1 MSDQS
6 LPFRNKSFMS
16 DFRREYKQRVANFA
30 ENVAQVYEFRAKVD
44 RGNRESK
51 EGLGKD
57 IDQLMLLHSEI
68 IKGTD
73 AARTGDSL
81 LLAED
86 DITALSHQLG
96 TKVIPEHWYECI
108 LESVRENEKLKAQ
121 EKMVR
126 EKYYGLYHQK
136 GRPRMTRDNGYYTR
150 RMDCYAESL
159 FSPQDTTEDGSLPV
173 KIVKRLEFLKL
184 YGETDVSESNFEQDL
199 SAWTDISIA
208 ALRPAGV

>member
-16 DFRREYKQRVANFA
+16 DLRREYKQRVANFA
-30 ENVAQVYEFRAKVD
+30 EDVVQVYEFRAKVD
-44 RGNRESK
+44 RANRESK

-57 IDQLMLLHSEI
+57 INQTLRNH
-68 IKGTD
+68 K
-73 AARTGDSL
+73 
-81 LLAED
+81 AED

-126 EKYYGLYHQK
+126 EKYYGLYHHK
-136 GRPRMTRDNGYYTR
+136 GHPRMTRDNGYYTR

-184 YGETDVSESNFEQDL
+184 YGETDISESDFEQDL
-199 SAWTDISIA
+199 SARTDIPIA